1 MRTKGVPIG
10 SPDLNGSPAEETR
23 HKNEA
28 ESKNRNTQWM
38 IRLTLKKEKEKR
50 KTRGDLVLTLDV
62 KIDHRPSTPEWN
74 FEIKKE
80 PNREYLT
87 GGSLIWFRS
96 GLGSSHLVVIEMRN
110 QRRRRS
116 AAAPPKVT
124 EQQKKMI
131 CEEKKKRNKIGSRH
145 PVFRSRLFDWPA
157 RRTLTSSSF
166 RTERKKNE
174 WKKFRMEIVLFAG
187 GGWWWWW
194 WEETTVR
201 SWELLNHDL
210 FCSCCSITFFFLLL
224 LFGVRVF
231 FFMETVPTFSVRKRE
246 RSCAVIKLGKRPTD
260 ATQTTTC
267 APFIRIETCS
277 SIEPNDNR

>member
-124 EQQKKMI
+124 EQQKKNDLWR
-131 CEEKKKRNKIGSRH
+131 KKKKKQNRI
-145 PVFRSRLFDWPA
+145 
-157 RRTLTSSSF
+157 TSSGVPVTIVWLTGQEDIDFLFLSD
-166 RTERKKNE
+166 RKK
-174 WKKFRMEIVLFAG
+174 KKWMEKISNGNRFVCRRWVVVVVVGGDHRPLVGAAQSRFVLLL
-187 GGWWWWW
+187 
-194 WEETTVR
+194 
-201 SWELLNHDL
+201 LLNHVL
-210 FCSCCSITFFFLLL
+210 FFIIIIRRPCFFFHGNCPD
-224 LFGVRVF
+224 FQ
-231 FFMETVPTFSVRKRE
+231 
-246 RSCAVIKLGKRPTD
+246 C
-260 ATQTTTC
+260 
-267 APFIRIETCS
+267 
-277 SIEPNDNR
+277 

>member
-131 CEEKKKRNKIGSRH
+131 CEEKKKETKSDHVIRCSGH
-145 PVFRSRLFDWPA
+145 DC
-157 RRTLTSSSF
+157 LTDRPGGHWLPLPF
-166 RTERKKNE
+166 GPKEKKMNGKNFE
-174 WKKFRMEIVLFAG
+174 WKSFCLQAVG
-187 GGWWWWW
+187 GGGGGG
-194 WEETTVR
+194 R
-201 SWELLNHDL
+201 RPPSARG
-210 FCSCCSITFFFLLL
+210 SCSITICFALVAQSRSFFYYYYSAS
-224 LFGVRVF
+224 VF
-231 FFMETVPTFSVRKRE
+231 FFSWKLSRLSVLESVNDRARWLNSVNVRQTQRRPPRVHRSFESKRVH
-246 RSCAVIKLGKRPTD
+246 R
-260 ATQTTTC
+260 
-267 APFIRIETCS
+267 
-277 SIEPNDNR
+277 